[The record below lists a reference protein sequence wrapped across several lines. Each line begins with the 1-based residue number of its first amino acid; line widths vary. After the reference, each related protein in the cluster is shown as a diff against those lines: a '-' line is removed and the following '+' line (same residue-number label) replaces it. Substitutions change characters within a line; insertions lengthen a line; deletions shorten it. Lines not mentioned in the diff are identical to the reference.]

1 MGYGQNN
8 QNQERQAFSLLELNN
23 RVKGVILNAFP
34 ETCWVR
40 AEMSDVRTN
49 AASGHC
55 YLEFIEKNAITG
67 QLVAKAR
74 GSIWA
79 KTFRMLKPYFEME
92 TGQIFASGLKVSDR
106 KDSRPCCLPTGSGS
120 LRIRQPLAK

>member
-1 MGYGQNN
+1 MHSGDVLG
-8 QNQERQAFSLLELNN
+8 A
-23 RVKGVILNAFP
+23 
-34 ETCWVR
+34 C
-40 AEMSDVRTN
+40 EMSDVRTN

-92 TGQIFASGLKVSDR
+92 TGQNICLRVESIGESVDRVSR
-106 KDSRPCCLPTGSGS
+106 T
-120 LRIRQPLAK
+120 LRV

>member
-1 MGYGQNN
+1 MGNGQNN
-8 QNQERQAFSLLELNN
+8 QNWERQEFSLLELNN
-23 RVKGVILNAFP
+23 RVKEAVLNAFP

-40 AEMSDVRTN
+40 AEMSDVRQN

-79 KTFRMLKPYFEME
+79 KTFRMLKPYFEM
-92 TGQIFASGLKVSDR
+92 
-106 KDSRPCCLPTGSGS
+106 
-120 LRIRQPLAK
+120 

>member
-23 RVKGVILNAFP
+23 RVKGVVLNAFP

-92 TGQIFASGLKVSDR
+92 TGQIFASG
-106 KDSRPCCLPTGSGS
+106 
-120 LRIRQPLAK
+120 